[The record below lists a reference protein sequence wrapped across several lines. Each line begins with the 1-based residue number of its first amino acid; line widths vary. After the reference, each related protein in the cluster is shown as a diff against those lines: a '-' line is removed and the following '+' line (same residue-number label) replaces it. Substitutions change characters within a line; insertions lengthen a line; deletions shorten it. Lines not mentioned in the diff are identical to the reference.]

1 MLDYA
6 EEPLDEVA
14 FAVQREIAFALDL
27 PVRLR
32 RYHRFDASRPEAL
45 DEAVGVVTLVREDR
59 FRLDL
64 AGERLGLRDVVN
76 LSRGEADGERV
87 AEGVD
92 DGVYLRRQST
102 ARSTDGLVE
111 TPFFIAPAL
120 C

>member
-6 EEPLDEVA
+6 EEPFDEVA

-32 RYHRFDASRPEAL
+32 RYHRFDASRPEAF
-45 DEAVGVVTLVREDR
+45 DEGVGVVAFVREDR
-59 FRLDL
+59 LRFDP
-64 AGERLGLRDVVN
+64 ACERLGLRDVVN
-76 LSRGEADGERV
+76 LSSGEADRERI

-92 DGVYLRRQST
+92 DGVYLRRQS
-102 ARSTDGLVE
+102 APRSADGFVA
-111 TPFFIAPAL
+111 PFFIAPAL